1 MALTFESSDDMMKV
15 MEKLIDR
22 KSLSEV
28 VADRLGEQI
37 RSGEYRLD
45 QKLPIESELMKQF
58 GVGRS
63 SIREAIRTLENSGI
77 VRVQQ
82 GIGTFVASKNAMSEP
97 LAKRLQ
103 TAGTADINE
112 VRDLL
117 EMKIVEKAALNRT
130 AKDIDK
136 IRGFLEKRNKAA
148 DQNNLED
155 WLDLDMNFHMAIAD
169 ASKNIILTELY
180 KSFVEQQLKK
190 SIAETYSKATPMHRF
205 TALHKQLLD
214 CIIEQNPKKAVKT
227 ILAMH
232 QKE

>member
-1 MALTFESSDDMMKV
+1 

-28 VADRLGEQI
+28 VAERLGEQI
-37 RSGEYRLD
+37 KSGEYRLD

-82 GIGTFVASKNAMSEP
+82 GIGTFVASQNAMSEP

-103 TAGTADINE
+103 TAGSAELQE
-112 VRDLL
+112 VRYLL
-117 EMKIVEKAALNRT
+117 EIKIVEKAAMNRT
-130 AKDIDK
+130 DADIK
-136 IRGFLEKRNKAA
+136 SMTAFLEKRNKAA
-148 DQNNLED
+148 DQNNLQD
-155 WLDLDMNFHMAIAD
+155 WLDADINFHMAIAD
-169 ASKNIILTELY
+169 ASKNVILTELY

-190 SIAETYSKATPMHRF
+190 SIAETYAKETPMHRF
-205 TALHKQLLD
+205 TAIHKQLLD
-214 CIIEQNPKKAVKT
+214 CIIEQNPKKAIKA

-232 QKE
+232 DKE

>member
-1 MALTFESSDDMMKV
+1 MMNV

-28 VADRLGEQI
+28 VAQRLGEQI
-37 RSGEYRLD
+37 KSGEYRLD

-82 GIGTFVASKNAMSEP
+82 GIGTFVASQNAMSEP

-103 TAGTADINE
+103 TAGAADMQE

-117 EMKIVEKAALNRT
+117 EIK
-130 AKDIDK
+130 
-136 IRGFLEKRNKAA
+136 
-148 DQNNLED
+148 
-155 WLDLDMNFHMAIAD
+155 
-169 ASKNIILTELY
+169 
-180 KSFVEQQLKK
+180 
-190 SIAETYSKATPMHRF
+190 
-205 TALHKQLLD
+205 
-214 CIIEQNPKKAVKT
+214 
-227 ILAMH
+227 
-232 QKE
+232 

>member
-1 MALTFESSDDMMKV
+1 

-37 RSGEYRLD
+37 KSGAYRLD

-82 GIGTFVASKNAMSEP
+82 GIGTFVASQNAMSEP

-103 TAGTADINE
+103 TAGSAELRE

-117 EMKIVEKAALNRT
+117 EIKIVEKAAMNRT
-130 AKDIDK
+130 DADIK
-136 IRGFLEKRNKAA
+136 SISAFLEKRNKAA
-148 DQNNLED
+148 DHNNLQD
-155 WLDLDMNFHMAIAD
+155 WLDADINFHMAIAD
-169 ASKNIILTELY
+169 ASKNVILTELY

-190 SIAETYSKATPMHRF
+190 SIAETYAKETPMHRF
-205 TALHKQLLD
+205 TAIHKQLLD
-214 CIIEQNPKKAVKT
+214 CIIEQNPKKAIKA

-232 QKE
+232 DKE

>member
-1 MALTFESSDDMMKV
+1 

-37 RSGEYRLD
+37 KSGEYRLD

-82 GIGTFVASKNAMSEP
+82 GIGTFVASQNAMSEP

-103 TAGTADINE
+103 TAGSAELRE

-117 EMKIVEKAALNRT
+117 EIKIVEKAAMNRT
-130 AKDIDK
+130 DADIK
-136 IRGFLEKRNKAA
+136 SISAFLEKRNKAA
-148 DQNNLED
+148 DHNNLQD
-155 WLDLDMNFHMAIAD
+155 WLDADINFHMAIAD
-169 ASKNIILTELY
+169 ASKNVILTELY

-190 SIAETYSKATPMHRF
+190 SIAETYAKETPMHRF
-205 TALHKQLLD
+205 TAIHKQLLD
-214 CIIEQNPKKAVKT
+214 CIIEQNPKKAIKA

-232 QKE
+232 DKE

>member
-1 MALTFESSDDMMKV
+1 MMNV

-28 VADRLGEQI
+28 VAQRLGEQI
-37 RSGEYRLD
+37 KSGEYRLD

-82 GIGTFVASKNAMSEP
+82 GIGTFVASQNAMSEP

-103 TAGTADINE
+103 TAGAADMQE

-117 EMKIVEKAALNRT
+117 EIKIVEKAALNRT
-130 AKDIDK
+130 AEDIKCMQD
-136 IRGFLEKRNKAA
+136 FLNKRNQAA
-148 DQNNLED
+148 DNNQLHD
-155 WLDLDMNFHMAIAD
+155 WLEADINFHMAIAD
-169 ASKNIILTELY
+169 ASKNAILTELY

-190 SIAETYSKATPMHRF
+190 SIAETYSHETPLHRF
-205 TALHKQLLD
+205 TSIHKQLLE
-214 CIIEQNPKKAVKT
+214 CIIEQNPKKAIKA

-232 QKE
+232 EKE

>member
-1 MALTFESSDDMMKV
+1 

-37 RSGEYRLD
+37 KSGEYRLD

-82 GIGTFVASKNAMSEP
+82 GIGTFVASQNAMSEP

-103 TAGTADINE
+103 TAGSAELRE
-112 VRDLL
+112 VRELL
-117 EMKIVEKAALNRT
+117 EIKIVEKAAMNRT
-130 AKDIDK
+130 DADIK
-136 IRGFLEKRNKAA
+136 SISAFLEKRNKAA
-148 DQNNLED
+148 DHNNLQD
-155 WLDLDMNFHMAIAD
+155 WLDADINFHMAIAD
-169 ASKNIILTELY
+169 ASKNVILTELY

-190 SIAETYSKATPMHRF
+190 SIAETYAKETPMHRF
-205 TALHKQLLD
+205 TAIHKQLLD
-214 CIIEQNPKKAVKT
+214 CIIEQNPKKAIKA

-232 QKE
+232 DKE

>member
-1 MALTFESSDDMMKV
+1 

-28 VADRLGEQI
+28 VADRLAEQI
-37 RSGEYRLD
+37 KSGEYRLD

-63 SIREAIRTLENSGI
+63 SIREAIRTLENSGV

-82 GIGTFVASKNAMSEP
+82 GIGTFVASQNAMSET

-103 TAGTADINE
+103 TAGTADLQE

-117 EMKIVEKAALNRT
+117 EVKIVEKAAINRT
-130 AKDIDK
+130 AEDIE
-136 IRGFLEKRNKAA
+136 RMTTFLDKRNKAA
-148 DQNNLED
+148 DQNNLQD
-155 WLDLDMNFHMAIAD
+155 WLDADINFHMAIAD
-169 ASKNIILTELY
+169 ASKNKILTEIY
-180 KSFVEQQLKK
+180 NSFVEQQLKK
-190 SIAETYSKATPMHRF
+190 SIAETYAKETPMHRF
-205 TALHKQLLD
+205 TAIHKQLLD
-214 CIIEQNPKKAVKT
+214 CIIAQDPKKAIKA

-232 QKE
+232 DKE

>member
-1 MALTFESSDDMMKV
+1 

-37 RSGEYRLD
+37 KSGEYRLD

-82 GIGTFVASKNAMSEP
+82 GIGTFVASQNAMSEP

-103 TAGTADINE
+103 TAGSAELRE

-117 EMKIVEKAALNRT
+117 EIKIVEKAAMNRT
-130 AKDIDK
+130 DADIK
-136 IRGFLEKRNKAA
+136 SITAFLEKRNKAA
-148 DQNNLED
+148 DHNNLQD
-155 WLDLDMNFHMAIAD
+155 WLDADINFHMAIAD
-169 ASKNIILTELY
+169 ASKNVILTELY

-190 SIAETYSKATPMHRF
+190 SIAETYAKETPMHRF
-205 TALHKQLLD
+205 TAIHKQLLD
-214 CIIEQNPKKAVKT
+214 CIIEQNPKKAIKA

-232 QKE
+232 DKE

>member
-1 MALTFESSDDMMKV
+1 

-37 RSGEYRLD
+37 KSGEYRLD

-82 GIGTFVASKNAMSEP
+82 GIGTFVASQNAMSEP

-103 TAGTADINE
+103 TAGSAELRE
-112 VRDLL
+112 VRELL
-117 EMKIVEKAALNRT
+117 EIKIVEKAAMNRT
-130 AKDIDK
+130 DADIK
-136 IRGFLEKRNKAA
+136 SITAFLEKRNKAA
-148 DQNNLED
+148 DHNNLQD
-155 WLDLDMNFHMAIAD
+155 WLDADINFHMAIAD
-169 ASKNIILTELY
+169 ASKNVILTELY

-190 SIAETYSKATPMHRF
+190 SIAETYAKETPMHRF
-205 TALHKQLLD
+205 TAIHKQLLD
-214 CIIEQNPKKAVKT
+214 CIIEQNPKKAIKA

-232 QKE
+232 DKE

>member
-1 MALTFESSDDMMKV
+1 

-37 RSGEYRLD
+37 KSGEYRLD

-82 GIGTFVASKNAMSEP
+82 GIGTFVASRNAMSEP

-103 TAGTADINE
+103 TAGSADIRE
-112 VRDLL
+112 VRELL
-117 EMKIVEKAALNRT
+117 EIKIVEKAAINRNAADIKSMT
-130 AKDIDK
+130 A
-136 IRGFLEKRNKAA
+136 FLEKRNKAA
-148 DQNNLED
+148 DHENLQD
-155 WLDLDMNFHMAIAD
+155 WLDADMNFHMAIAD

-190 SIAETYSKATPMHRF
+190 SIAETYAKETPMHRF

-214 CIIEQNPKKAVKT
+214 CIIEQNSKKAIKA

-232 QKE
+232 GKE